1 MRGPFPICRCDAARA
16 HSGCATAVEWRRV
29 AKIFHFKREKTGI
42 CVFARGTITMLLIM
56 KRMANEIARAHTH
69 RLIKGTKNTP
79 APSNDRQRRCD
90 ECNVMSNRNGEA
102 QDTRYPSESSGRPP
116 CTLPSGT
123 VNSPSF
129 APLSSNPFLFFV
141 LLLQEHGT
149 GENVALAKQWQDAR

>member
-1 MRGPFPICRCDAARA
+1 MRGPFPICRRDAAQA
-16 HSGCATAVEWRRV
+16 HSGCAAAVEWRRV

-56 KRMANEIARAHTH
+56 KRMANEIARAHKHTH

-79 APSNDRQRRCD
+79 VPSNDRQRRCD

-116 CTLPSGT
+116 CTLAQST
-123 VNSPSF
+123 VPVLHLF
-129 APLSSNPFLFFV
+129 PPIPFFFV